1 MMTTITT
8 TNRLLYFFILSLLI
22 PAWVNAQADSFSVG
36 EILIKED
43 SSAAK
48 SPIVSTRTFK
58 TESVSQDKFDD
69 PFRQSLS
76 DLVKDQV
83 GVDTQVYCANCGAKR
98 LTING
103 LKGEHTSIL
112 IDGLPLHSAV
122 SSFYGVDSVPL
133 LGLRKVEVMRGAGA
147 SLSNPE
153 AIGGTLNLITVDPL
167 DFTSKLRT
175 NFGVNDKSD
184 RQSQNYNFLSGKT
197 SEDKSWGI
205 VIGGSFTRNETWDE
219 DENKVA
225 ELPQREGKS
234 FLAKGRWQN
243 STGGDV
249 SLRVGYSDL
258 EILGG
263 FHNPTKPSRVRPTA
277 AGESDFV
284 NGDVER
290 PFIGDPAKITDWV
303 NLERIETAFTGS
315 QYFGE
320 DTLLEFK
327 AGYARQEQKA
337 IYQHGFD
344 YAHIDNS
351 FVGDLSFTHFLN
363 DTMSV
368 KAGVFGK
375 DERLRSASQSLF
387 ERYVPTDPNDIKKD
401 NFDYASKAL
410 YTELSYLGEEWEWNF
425 SLRADR
431 IDINWLELT
440 NEIGEWVLAP
450 RFNLLQNINEHLS
463 QRFSY
468 GLGYRA
474 PLTFFESGHGNEE
487 NGYEVA
493 ITQLEKAHS
502 LVYNLSYNTPEGYVT
517 GGVHYTHLKNMAFG
531 FEQFNQP
538 IKYRNSELDFDI
550 LVADLLVGYKIKEH
564 WLIEG
569 SLEMFEYQSAYKRR
583 LPTAAIEKRIGLKS
597 TLDTKEWT
605 HVFSAQYV
613 PSRKLGNYGR
623 YYDHLQR
630 RNQALEPILDSS
642 LPQKD
647 QEAPGFFQF
656 DTHFFYNL
664 REDMKVSLS
673 IQNILD
679 YTQASA
685 GDSPSTWHWHFN
697 HAHYD
702 GLHTWGPNAGRQ
714 FSLGFEYQF

>member
-1 MMTTITT
+1 MTITT
-8 TNRLLYFFILSLLI
+8 TTTIRFLPFLIFLL

-43 SSAAK
+43 SSAAQ

-167 DFTSKLRT
+167 DFSSKLRT
-175 NFGVNDKSD
+175 NFGLNDKAD

-197 SEDKSWGI
+197 SEDKTWGI
-205 VIGGSFTRNETWDE
+205 VVGGSFTRNETWDE

-263 FHNPTKPSRVRPTA
+263 FHNPTKPSQVRPTA

-303 NLERIETAFTGS
+303 NLERIETALTGS

-351 FVGDLSFTHFLN
+351 FVGDLSLTHFLN

-368 KAGVFGK
+368 KVGSFVK
-375 DERLRSASQSLF
+375 DERLRSASQALF
-387 ERYVPTDPNDIKKD
+387 ERYLPTDPNDIKKD
-401 NFDYASKAL
+401 NFDYSSKAL
-410 YTELSYLGEEWEWNF
+410 YTEISHLGEEWEWNF

-431 IDINWLELT
+431 LDINWLDLT

-502 LVYNLSYNTPEGYVT
+502 LVYSLSYNTPKGYIT
-517 GGVHYTHLKNMAFG
+517 GGAHYTHLKNMAFG

-538 IKYRNSELDFDI
+538 IKYRNSEGDFDI

-569 SLEMFEYQSAYKRR
+569 SLEVFEYQSAYKRR

-605 HVFSAQYV
+605 HIFSAQYV

-642 LPQKD
+642 LPLKD

-664 REDMKVSLS
+664 KANMKVSFS

-679 YTQASA
+679 YTQTSA

-714 FSLGFEYQF
+714 FSLGFEYLF